1 MTNPINLF
9 NIKVNPYKAV
19 SFVQSSVEK
28 VAEKAGSL
36 IADVKYDGV
45 RGNILVA
52 QASGSAWLSRVGKLI
67 PALEHLNGFD
77 KRWQQLLNDDR
88 CIFPDGF
95 MLDGELMVK
104 GVDFNTGSGLLRT
117 KWLKKYNMEYH
128 NVPVTPDMLKP
139 RKVGIA
145 KRVRTEF
152 RLSTEHLRVVLYA
165 VMPIHIAESGEDYD
179 VQNLLMPY
187 HVEAMRSLLVEYFP
201 EITWEIAETYDVFDM
216 QSLNELYAEVRER
229 GLEGLIVKDPLGT
242 YRRGK
247 KSGWWKMKPEC
258 EADGVVVG
266 LNWGTPGLANE
277 GKVIGFEV
285 LLENGVTVDANNISQ
300 KLMEEFTAKVK
311 EDSLASVGIYTP
323 YGIGCNE
330 PCYENPFEGWQCQ
343 VKFMEYTDDGSLR
356 HPSWDCWRGTESDPT
371 VKM

>member
-1 MTNPINLF
+1 MNIFNTNPF
-9 NIKVNPYKAV
+9 KAV
-19 SFVQSSVEK
+19 SFVESAVK
-28 VAEKAGSL
+28 KALETSGYL
-36 IADVKYDGV
+36 IADIKYDGV
-45 RGNILVA
+45 RGNIVVDNVA
-52 QASGSAWLSRVGKLI
+52 EAAWLSRVSKFI

-117 KWLKKYNMEYH
+117 KWLKKDNAEFH
-128 NVPVTPDMLKP
+128 NVMVTPDMLKP
-139 RKVGIA
+139 RKVGVA
-145 KRVRTEF
+145 KRVRTAFELDTK
-152 RLSTEHLRVVLYA
+152 RLSVRLYA

-201 EITWEIAETYDVFDM
+201 EIEWLIAETYEVYDM
-216 QSLNELYAEVRER
+216 DSLSELYEAKRAE
-229 GLEGLIVKDPLGT
+229 GHEGLIVKDPQGI
-242 YRRGK
+242 YKRGK

-258 EADGVVVG
+258 EADGVIVG

-285 LLENGVTVDANNISQ
+285 LLESGRVVSANNISQ
-300 KLMEEFTAKVK
+300 ALMDEFTETVKEHQGSRQNHEYLNPFHGWTCQVAYMEE
-311 EDSLASVGIYTP
+311 TP
-323 YGIGCNE
+323 
-330 PCYENPFEGWQCQ
+330 
-343 VKFMEYTDDGSLR
+343 DGSLR
-356 HPSWDCWRGTESDPT
+356 HPSFVMFRGTEDNPQE
-371 VKM
+371 KM